1 MRQICKKSCS
11 FSCIAVVLVALAL
24 SVWALPARAQTYT
37 SDTNLANFTEPITV
51 YAKFSNFNSGDVCV
65 GSCPSFFTP
74 NAITV
79 AQGLRVYGG
88 TLLGNG
94 LPPTVN
100 NQPNNWIEATFPS
113 PVSTIVVFPN
123 IDHFGLAYDGF
134 QYSIAGSNDGTT
146 WTVLYDA
153 TSVNGSNEPFKLG
166 NFTGTAPTTVNN
178 VCPVALCALNAG
190 LPGSGPNGTVGYI
203 ARFTFTTAYQYYAF
217 GASTVAA
224 GNNPSPNTDQEFT
237 AVGATVRN
245 GIFPP
250 TSGAL
255 LTIVSSATLCQPPT
269 GGDTCV
275 YLYDSE
281 VHTSVVDTVPAGG
294 TSSCN
299 ASSDATVPTDAYV
312 AQGKSSTGCDGGDPF
327 EVTDV
332 TDTSGGLAP
341 TLRPFGHAD
350 VSNTGSPVAPGSG
363 FHIETHYIC
372 AGTCSG
378 GVTGAATFCNTSK
391 TVCIGSAQSQSP
403 DNGFVTVTNNT
414 GAAFNG
420 TITLQG
426 TSPLCGSV
434 SDSVSTLAKGASVTL
449 ALGNPGTTASPGTLD
464 ASSCGGFTADQISPP
479 PGLTTG
485 TTVTFLY
492 GSNTLKITPTG
503 PSCTTAPATGCVN
516 TGDRLTFHPTP
527 VPTEQFGPNNC
538 PANVLPGLVDLSC
551 IGAGD
556 SPANVPLACASV
568 ADFAAPTG
576 ANRKNPVCPEL
587 EIHCVNSN
595 SSLSTGSFPLPPYL
609 GTGSFGYC
617 NDGESFFASMDDTI
631 HLDTNAG
638 YPVVSGVTVIGGV
651 HLLGEKGTI
660 NPGVSV
666 NPVSCPQQVYNVDPT
681 FSVFTGDLGIHSG
694 GNNCYTAAWDP
705 TQPAPAANV
714 TLSVFSG
721 PLQPLSGTARNNVKV
736 GTTEPV
742 KFGMTNGGGG
752 PPFTNLSYCSD
763 PTNPGAGPIPCVG
776 LLMTK
781 PTTQQCGTNTAFPST
796 ATIPLTTRA
805 AFQNLGVETI
815 NSQVVD
821 VYEFD
826 WSTKGQTAGTCTTV
840 FAFFSSGLYAQVA
853 SFEFFQ

>member
-1 MRQICKKSCS
+1 
-11 FSCIAVVLVALAL
+11 VVLVALAV
-24 SVWALPARAQTYT
+24 SVWALPAQAQIPYT
-37 SDTNLANFTEPITV
+37 SDMNLANFTEPITV

-94 LPPTVN
+94 LPTTVN
-100 NQPNNWIEATFPS
+100 NQPDNWIEATFPS

-146 WTVLYDA
+146 WTLLYDA
-153 TSVNGSNEPFKLG
+153 TSVNGANEPFKLG
-166 NFTGTAPTTVNN
+166 TFTGTAPTTVNN

-190 LPGSGPNGTVGYI
+190 VPGSGPNGTVGYI

-224 GNNPSPNTDQEFT
+224 GNNPSPNTDQELT

-255 LTIVSSATLCQPPT
+255 LTIT
-269 GGDTCV
+269 GGGAGANV
-275 YLYDSE
+275 FLYDSE
-281 VHTSVVDTVPAGG
+281 VHTGLVETVPTGG

-299 ASSDATVPTDAYV
+299 ASDATVPTDAHV
-312 AQGKSSTGCDGGDPF
+312 GQGKSSTGCDAGDGF
-327 EVTDV
+327 EVTD
-332 TDTSGGLAP
+332 TSTGTVLTNLKA
-341 TLRPFGHAD
+341 FGHAD
-350 VSNTGSPVAPGSG
+350 VDATGSPVAPGTG

-378 GVTGAATFCNTSK
+378 GVTGTATFCNTSG
-391 TVCIGSAQSQSP
+391 TICIGSGQGQSP
-403 DNGFVTVTNNT
+403 DNGFVMVTNNT

-426 TSPLCGSV
+426 TSPLCGAV
-434 SDSVSTLAKGASVTL
+434 SDTVNTLAAGASVTL
-449 ALGNPGTTASPGTLD
+449 ALGNPGSPANPSTLD
-464 ASSCGGFTADQISPP
+464 ASSCGGFTADQISDAN
-479 PGLTTG
+479 GLVTG
-485 TTVTFLY
+485 RTVTFLY
-492 GSNTLKITPTG
+492 GSNTLKVTPTG
-503 PSCTTAPATGCVN
+503 TVN

-527 VPTEQFGPNNC
+527 VPTGQFGLLSNC
-538 PANVLPGLVDLSC
+538 PANVLPGLVDLAC
-551 IGAGD
+551 IPALA

-576 ANRKNPVCPEL
+576 ASDGHGHLVANPVCPEL
-587 EIHCVNSN
+587 EIHCRNDN
-595 SSLSTGSFPLPPYL
+595 LLLSFG
-609 GTGSFGYC
+609 GYC

-638 YPVVSGVTVIGGV
+638 YPVVSGVTVIGGA
-651 HLLGEKGTI
+651 HLLGDKGTI

-666 NPVSCPQQVYNVDPT
+666 NPVSCPQQAYNVDPT

-694 GNNCYTAAWDP
+694 GVNCYTVAWDP
-705 TQPAPAANV
+705 THAAPAANV

-742 KFGMTNGGGG
+742 KVGMTNGGGG
-752 PPFTNLSYCSD
+752 PPLTNLSYCSN
-763 PTNPGAGPIPCVG
+763 PNTPGAGPIPCVS

-781 PTTQQCGTNTAFPST
+781 PTTQQCVNNTADPST
-796 ATIPLTTRA
+796 AAIPLTTRA

-840 FAFFSSGLYAQVA
+840 FAFFSSGLYTQVA